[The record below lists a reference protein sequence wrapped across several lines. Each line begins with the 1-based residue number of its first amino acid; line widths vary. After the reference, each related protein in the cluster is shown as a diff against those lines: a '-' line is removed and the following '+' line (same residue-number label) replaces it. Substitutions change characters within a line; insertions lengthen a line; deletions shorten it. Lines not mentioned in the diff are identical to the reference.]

1 MNRSQQAAV
10 VALLTLLS
18 AGLIFLVPHGA
29 FRFAAAS
36 FVLVAAPG
44 LAFVPLLRLTDLAL
58 NVVLVVLLSFA
69 VNVCVAQAVTYIKAY
84 SWRPCAFIVL
94 GLTMVGAMIQ
104 LVRATNVPG
113 S

>member
-1 MNRSQQAAV
+1 VTRSQQGAL

-18 AGLIFLVPHGA
+18 AVLIFLVPHGVV
-29 FRFAAAS
+29 RFAAAS

-44 LAFVPLLRLTDLAL
+44 LAFVPLLGLTDLAL
-58 NVVLVVLLSFA
+58 KTVLVVLLSFA
-69 VNVCVAQAVTYIKAY
+69 VNVCVAQAVTYVKAY
-84 SWRPCAFIVL
+84 SWRPCAFVVL

-104 LVRATNVPG
+104 LARATDLRG